1 MQTTHSTSRLTRV
14 LLPALC
20 VFALVSAACAR
31 PDAAPKEVKVG
42 YFANVTHAQAVLGVA
57 SGDFANAVAPAKLTT
72 KTFNAG
78 PSLIEALFAGEIDIA
93 YVGPSPTITA
103 HAQSR
108 GEGIR
113 VLAGAAAN
121 GVVIVASPESG
132 IKSLADLK
140 GKRIATPQM
149 GNTQDVSARHYLLN
163 KLGQA
168 DAANVLP
175 VPNAEQAAMMA
186 RGQIDAAW
194 AVEPWAARL
203 EAEAGA
209 KVIAEEKELW
219 PNNEF
224 TLTLVIAS
232 PKFLQEHPAVVESLL
247 RSHCAWTA
255 KLNADAQAQ
264 AAPMAEALKA
274 VTGKELSQDIIGRA
288 MSRVKF
294 TNEPLEASLT
304 TFAEWAFELGYAKH
318 KPSLKGLVDRR
329 LLDKALA
336 AAPAAPAPGG
346 KPAAPGAVR

>member
-1 MQTTHSTSRLTRV
+1 MHPTRRTPRLARV
-14 LLPALC
+14 LHPALC
-20 VFALVSAACAR
+20 LFALVSAACAR
-31 PDAAPKEVKVG
+31 PDAAPKAVRLG

-57 SGDFANAVAPAKLTT
+57 SGDFAKAVAPAKLTT
-72 KTFNAG
+72 RTFNAG

-121 GVVIVASPESG
+121 GVVIVARPESG
-132 IKSLADLK
+132 ITSLKNLK

-149 GNTQDVSARHYLLN
+149 GNTQDVSARHYLL
-163 KLGQA
+163 KTLGQA
-168 DAANVLP
+168 DATNVLP
-175 VPNAEQAAMMA
+175 VPNAEQPAMMA

-194 AVEPWAARL
+194 AVEPWGARL

-209 KVIAEEKELW
+209 KVIAEEKEMW

-232 PKFLQEHPAVVESLL
+232 PKFLQDHPAVVESLL
-247 RSHCAWTA
+247 RAHCAWTA
-255 KLNADAQAQ
+255 KLNADPQAQ
-264 AAPMAEALKA
+264 AAPMAEALRT

-288 MSRVKF
+288 LSRVTF
-294 TNEPLEASLT
+294 TNEPLEASLK
-304 TFAEWAFELGYAKH
+304 TFADWAFDLGFAKQ

-336 AAPAAPAPGG
+336 AAPAPAGQPV
-346 KPAAPGAVR
+346 APGAAR